1 MRQEEIEKVIDS
13 MPYVFSAGNENFV
26 LTGTFLLSIFNLI
39 DKYGDVDILVVDSD
53 KDFWSELLYKYENKI
68 IDKSM
73 WYYGIKIKIN
83 DIVFNFIRD
92 DDYSIEMDSTNVMIG
107 ASNIYLDSIQHALQ
121 AKHNLKRDK
130 DKLHFVEINEK
141 LNSLIQ

>member
-13 MPYVFSAGNENFV
+13 IPYVFSSGNENFV

-39 DKYGDVDILVVDSD
+39 DKYGDIDILVVDSD

-73 WYYGIKIKIN
+73 WYDGIKIKIN

-107 ASNIYLDSIQHALQ
+107 DSNIYLDSIQHALQ